1 MTAIS
6 ENKVVSLTYELK
18 ILNDDGEQTLVET
31 ADESNPMVFL
41 YGVSGLPEKFEE
53 YLDGKQEGESFSF
66 SLEAEEGYGEY
77 DDNALV
83 PIPKNVFEVDGK
95 IDDEMLQEGN
105 YIPMAD
111 NEGNHM
117 QGRVMKIQDDE
128 VVMDFNHPLAGMKMF
143 FEGKVLSVREA
154 TPEEISHGHVHGA
167 GGHHH

>member
-18 ILNDDGEQTLVET
+18 ILNEDGEQTLVET
-31 ADESNPMVFL
+31 ADTTNPMVFL

-53 YLDGKQEGESFSF
+53 NLDGKQEGESFSF

-95 IDDEMLQEGN
+95 IDEEMLQEGN

-117 QGRVMKIQDDE
+117 QGRVMKIKDDE

-154 TPEEISHGHVHGA
+154 TPEELAHGHVHGE

>member
-53 YLDGKQEGESFSF
+53 YLEGKQEGESFSF

>member
-6 ENKVVSLTYELK
+6 ANKVVSLTYELK
-18 ILNDDGEQTLVET
+18 ILNEDGEQTLVET
-31 ADESNPMVFL
+31 ADTSNPMIFL
-41 YGVSGLPEKFEE
+41 YGASGLPEKFEE
-53 YLDGKQEGESFSF
+53 YLEGKNEGESFSF
-66 SLEAEEGYGEY
+66 SLEADEGYGDY
-77 DDNALV
+77 DENALV
-83 PIPKNVFEVDGK
+83 NIPKNVFEVDGK

-117 QGRVMKIQDDE
+117 QGRVMEIHDDE

-143 FEGKVLSVREA
+143 FEGEVIEVRDA
-154 TPEEISHGHVHGA
+154 TQEEISHGHVHGA

>member
-53 YLDGKQEGESFSF
+53 YLDGKQEGEAFSF

-117 QGRVMKIQDDE
+117 QGRVMKIQGDE

-154 TPEEISHGHVHGA
+154 TPEEISHGHVHGD

>member
-31 ADESNPMVFL
+31 ADEKNPMVFL

-53 YLDGKQEGESFSF
+53 YLEGKQEGESFSF
-66 SLEAEEGYGEY
+66 ALEAEEGYGEY

-95 IDDEMLQEGN
+95 IDEEMLQEGN

-117 QGRVMKIQDDE
+117 QGRVTKIQEDE

-154 TPEEISHGHVHGA
+154 TQEEITHGHVHGE

>member
-18 ILNDDGEQTLVET
+18 ILNEDGEQTLVET
-31 ADESNPMVFL
+31 ADPENPMVFL

-53 YLDGKQEGESFSF
+53 NLSGKQEGEAFSF
-66 SLEAEEGYGEY
+66 SLEADEGYGEY

-117 QGRVMKIQDDE
+117 QGRVMKIQDEE

-143 FEGKVLSVREA
+143 FEGKVLTVREA
-154 TPEEISHGHVHGA
+154 TAEELSHGHVHGE